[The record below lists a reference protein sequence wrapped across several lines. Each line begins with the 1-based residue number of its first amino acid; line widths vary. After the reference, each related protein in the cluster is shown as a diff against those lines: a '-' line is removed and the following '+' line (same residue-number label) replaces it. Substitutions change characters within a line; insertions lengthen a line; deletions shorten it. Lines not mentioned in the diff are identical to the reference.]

1 MTDGSGIEAGTP
13 DSNSPAAGAEETG
26 TPEISAL
33 ASGSQATDAPQSS
46 GTVAEVP
53 TPAPDAGQPG
63 APAAG
68 APKPGGPRPGP
79 APTGIPKPGG
89 PSPRADAPKPH
100 AVKPTGPKPGPAHL
114 HTVVVPAA
122 SDPSLFGRVDEDGT
136 AWVKT
141 ADGER
146 QIGSWQAGDATEG
159 LAHFG
164 RRFDDLATEVTL
176 LEARLASGTGDAR
189 KTKAAATA
197 IADALPTA
205 AVIGDVDSLARRL
218 AAIVEHSD
226 EAAAHAK
233 EEKDRVRHEH
243 TERKEKLCAEAEQI
257 STESTQW
264 KTAGD
269 RLREILDEWKTIRG
283 VDRKVDDALWKRYS
297 KAREGFNRRRGAH
310 FAELDRE
317 RAAAKTR
324 KEELVAKAE
333 ELSQSTEW
341 GPTSATFRDL
351 LVEWK
356 AAGRAPREA
365 DDALWKRFK
374 GAQDVFF
381 AARNA
386 EASERDSEFEEN
398 AKVKESLLAKAAHI
412 DPVAD
417 IDGARAALRELL
429 EKWDAAGKVPREKM
443 ADLEARLRAIEKR
456 VRDAA
461 DSQWRRTD
469 PEAVARAAQFRERVA
484 AFEEQA
490 AKATAAGKRR
500 DAEKALEQAK
510 QWREWAEAAEGAVTN
525 R

>member
-1 MTDGSGIEAGTP
+1 MVCGACTGFNGMSTTYPGSRDARQRRGTMTENIEST
-13 DSNSPAAGAEETG
+13 PAA
-26 TPEISAL
+26 PK
-33 ASGSQATDAPQSS
+33 P
-46 GTVAEVP
+46 
-53 TPAPDAGQPG
+53 
-63 APAAG
+63 G
-68 APKPGGPRPGP
+68 APKPGAAAP
-79 APTGIPKPGG
+79 AA
-89 PSPRADAPKPH
+89 PSPTAGSEAPKPH
-100 AVKPTGPKPGPAHL
+100 AHKPGPPKPGPAHS
-114 HTVVVPAA
+114 HPVVVPHA

-141 ADGER
+141 VEGER
-146 QIGSWQAGDATEG
+146 QVGSWQAGDAAEG

-197 IADALPTA
+197 LAESLPTA
-205 AVIGDVDSLARRL
+205 AVIGDIDAVARRL
-218 AAIVEHSD
+218 KAIVEHSD

-243 TERKEKLCAEAEQI
+243 TERKETLCAEAEQI

-264 KTAGD
+264 KAAGD

-324 KEELVAKAE
+324 KDELVKQAE
-333 ELSQSTEW
+333 ELATSTDW
-341 GPTSATFRDL
+341 SATAASFRDL
-351 LVEWK
+351 LTEWK

-374 GAQDVFF
+374 AAQDVFF

-386 EASERDSEFEEN
+386 EASERDAEFEEN
-398 AKVKESLLAKAAHI
+398 AKAKEALLTKVGHI
-412 DPVAD
+412 DPTHD
-417 IDGARAALRELL
+417 IEAARTALRELQ
-429 EKWDAAGKVPREKM
+429 EKWDAIGKVPRERM
-443 ADLEARLRAIEKR
+443 QDLEGKLRAIEKR
-456 VRDAA
+456 VRDAV
-461 DSQWRRTD
+461 DSQWKRSD

-510 QWREWAEAAEGAVTN
+510 QWREWAEAAEGAVSN